1 MQEVSLGGGRILD
14 KGYYFFDIS
23 SPMIDVNVIIRSYGS
38 EFLNLLKDNHWDFE
52 YAQKEKATRAP
63 DCLCCASGLRI
74 LKADSLFFLGLCPF

>member
-38 EFLNLLKDNHWDFE
+38 EFLNLHEGYHWDFE
-52 YAQKEKATRAP
+52 YPQR
-63 DCLCCASGLRI
+63 
-74 LKADSLFFLGLCPF
+74 DSSD